1 MAVCGSKKFSNKQ
14 WCRKL
19 QKSGGGGGGG
29 GGGGHRVECY
39 TTESDIIQNIA
50 KQKNQKIDCVQH

>member
-1 MAVCGSKKFSNKQ
+1 MAVCGSKKFSNKHVGSF
-14 WCRKL
+14 K
-19 QKSGGGGGGG
+19 KVGGGGGGG
-29 GGGGHRVECY
+29 GGGLGHRVECY